1 MSDKRPLQS
10 KKFTAFLISEISWK
24 LLLLYVIMEYKTKI
38 DHYAFMVI
46 LAIVITSGFLQ
57 IGYVLGQAALD
68 KYTAVTTA
76 AWNAL
81 KTSVKR
87 ANA

>member
-68 KYTAVTTA
+68 KYTAVTTS
-76 AWNAL
+76 AL
-81 KTSVKR
+81 ER
-87 ANA
+87 ARRDTDKGG